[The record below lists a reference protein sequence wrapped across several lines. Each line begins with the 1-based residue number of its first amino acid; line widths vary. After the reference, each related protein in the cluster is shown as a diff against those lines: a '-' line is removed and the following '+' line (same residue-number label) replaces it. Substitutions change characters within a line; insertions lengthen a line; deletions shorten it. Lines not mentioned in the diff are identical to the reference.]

1 MAGNVTHIGK
11 YEVVETLGKGGMGVV
26 YKAVDPRIGRT
37 VAIKMMT
44 GTFADNPDL
53 LQRFYREAQ
62 STGMLHHANIVIVHD
77 LGDVDGTPY
86 LVMEYLDGEALD
98 KMIAARRKLSLVE
111 KLDIIIQ
118 MLEGLHYAHER
129 NIVHRDVKPA
139 NIMVLKDGAVKI
151 VDFGI
156 ARLGD
161 ASLTRT
167 GQVVG
172 TVNYMS
178 PEQINSRV
186 VDRRSDVFSAAVVLY
201 ELLTYSLPFASND
214 TAGTLLKIVNE
225 PAPPL
230 GNIGEGVEELEEVVQ
245 RGLTKDRDERYQTAE
260 DFAFDLSRIQD
271 KLKRQLLD
279 EQILA
284 AREHMQRQELPKAKE
299 LLQQVLRL
307 ESHHREAK
315 ELLVEVQKLLQQQHR
330 NEQVRQLKFHAE
342 EAFSREAFTEALA
355 SLEQAISL
363 DKSNPDLQNLRG
375 MVESAKVRKEQA
387 EEALRKAESAHQAG
401 KLESAV
407 QILEQALQRD
417 PSHTGVKTLYA
428 ALSNELVEHQHQQ
441 KVQGLLD
448 QARQEISMRHFS
460 QAVDILAEAQKLDP
474 NSPELSTLLTL
485 ANSGREQEQKR
496 RELQK
501 ATAEIEEALGADDYA
516 RASSLAETAL
526 QKFAADPSLLKLKAL
541 AEKQRDASDRK
552 RFVDDQS
559 AAARRLLDEGNPEEA
574 LKRLEEATRKM
585 PGDSRLESLRAI
597 IRDAAER
604 QAFESRKSKIVQE
617 AREAIRRKDYAS
629 AVKSLEAAHADLE
642 GVAEISDLL
651 TFAREEMAQDAHRK
665 QVEEAIEEGQ
675 RLLREGDYD
684 QAIALLKSKSEQL
697 GDEELTL
704 LLAQAQRQVEQ
715 LNRKIESAIARSRR
729 LLESRNFNE
738 AVELLESS
746 PKEYARSAEFVAA
759 LEKARAEQEKARA
772 LASAL
777 ESARAALERGDF
789 EAASQIAE
797 SCKST
802 YGDAPEIA
810 KAVSEIESKRGSVA
824 KTMLERAVRNARTLL
839 LARQYAGVRK
849 TLDEVTPWLPFAS
862 AELKS
867 QIEALKKDA
876 ASGLERQKK
885 ETDLDHKVSSTPS
898 KTATLGSYEGP
909 GGGQTILSPAPD
921 AGAAA
926 APARVGAPVATTRE
940 KAARSIAMGTVIA
953 VFAAVLLIAG
963 AAIMY
968 QKMSAPPVA
977 STYIQVNAV
986 PWGTVKYLE
995 LVKNGKR
1002 IEVNEPTPVRIAVP
1016 PGEYKVVIAGP
1027 DGTERTDQVEA
1038 TNDQPGHSIKT
1049 VFEQIDV
1056 EKIVNSH

>member
-1 MAGNVTHIGK
+1 MAGNVKQIGK

-26 YKAVDPRIGRT
+26 YKAIDPRIGRT

-98 KMIAARRKLSLVE
+98 KMISARRKLSLVA

-201 ELLTYSLPFASND
+201 ELLTYTLPFSSND

-230 GNIGEGVEELEEVVQ
+230 GDLGEDTDELNELIQ
-245 RGLTKDRDERYQTAE
+245 RGLAKDRDERYQTAE
-260 DFAFDLSRIQD
+260 DFAFDLSRVQD

-330 NEQVRQLKFHAE
+330 NEQVRQLRFHAE
-342 EAFSREAFTEALA
+342 EAFSREAFAEALN

-363 DKSNPDLQNLRG
+363 DKSNPELQNLREMMEG
-375 MVESAKVRKEQA
+375 AKRRKEEA

-417 PSHTGVKTLYA
+417 PTHTGIKTLHA
-428 ALSNELVEHQHQQ
+428 ALSNELQEHQHQQ

-460 QAVDILAEAQKLDP
+460 QAVDILAEAQKLDA

-501 ATAEIEEALGADDYA
+501 ATTEIEEALGADDYA
-516 RASSLAETAL
+516 RASSLAEAAL

-552 RFVDDQS
+552 RFVEEHS
-559 AAARRLLDEGNPEEA
+559 AAARKLLDEGSPEEA
-574 LKRLEEATRKM
+574 LKKLEEASRKM

-597 IRDAAER
+597 VRDAVER
-604 QAFESRKSKIVQE
+604 QAFDAKKSKVIQE
-617 AREAIRRKDYAS
+617 AKEAIRRKDYGS
-629 AVKSLEAAHADLE
+629 AVKSLEAAHAELE
-642 GVAEISDLL
+642 GVAEITDLL
-651 TFAREEMAQDAHRK
+651 AFAREEMAQDAHRK
-665 QVEEAIEEGQ
+665 QVDEAVEEGQ
-675 RLLREGDYD
+675 RFMREGDYE

-697 GDEELTL
+697 GDEELAL

-715 LNRKIESAIARSRR
+715 LTRKIESAIARSRR

-746 PKEYARSAEFVAA
+746 PKEYARSSEFVAA

-777 ESARAALERGDF
+777 ESARASLERGDF
-789 EAASQIAE
+789 DAASQIVE
-797 SCKST
+797 SCKSS
-802 YGDAPEIA
+802 YGEAPEIA
-810 KAVSEIESKRGSVA
+810 KAITEIETKRASVA
-824 KTMLERAVRNARTLL
+824 KTVLERAVRNARTLL

-876 ASGLERQKK
+876 AGGLERQKK
-885 ETDLDHKVSSTPS
+885 ETDLDSKVSSTPS
-898 KTATLGSYEGP
+898 KTATLGSYDASAA
-909 GGGQTILSPAPD
+909 GQTVLSPSMD
-921 AGAAA
+921 AAA
-926 APARVGAPVATTRE
+926 GVAPARLGTAVAQIQQPSRT
-940 KAARSIAMGTVIA
+940 KPIVIG
-953 VFAAVLLIAG
+953 VAAVILAIAAFFG
-963 AAIMY
+963 YRM
-968 QKMSAPPVA
+968 MSAPPVA

-1002 IEVNEPTPVRIAVP
+1002 IDVNEPTPVRIAVP
-1016 PGEYKVVIAGP
+1016 PGEYKIVIAGP

-1038 TNDQPGHSIKT
+1038 TNDQPGRSIKT

-1056 EKIVNSH
+1056 GQIVNSH